1 MSDSRASTRGV
12 IPILLVAAFVVILNE
27 TTMNV
32 ALNRIMDDLGVT
44 ERTVQWLT
52 TAFMLTMAV
61 VIPITGWLLERVPT
75 RRVFMLAMSLFSAG
89 TALCLVAP
97 SFEPLLFGRVVQ
109 ASGTAMMM
117 PLLMTTI
124 MQLVAADHR
133 GQVMG
138 NISMVISVAPALGPT
153 LSGIILQFGSWRLI
167 FGVVLP
173 IALAVLALGARLL
186 VDVGETRRAPLDVW
200 SIPLTVLAFGPLVYG
215 LSLVGAQDVAAWLP
229 ATAIGVGVAAL
240 TAFVARQIVLQRRGA
255 ALLDLRT
262 FNHPAF
268 TLSVGMMSVAM
279 MALFGTI
286 IMLPLLLQR
295 AYGLPPLQVGLMLL
309 PGGIAMGVLSP
320 LVGRVF
326 DKAGPRVLVIPAGLV
341 VLLVLGLFGTMT
353 TSTPWWAIMAGHIAM
368 SVSFAA
374 IFTPLFT
381 LSLGALPSELY
392 SHGSAVLGTVQ
403 QVAGAVGTAVF
414 ITVFAVREAA
424 AKPTANSAAE
434 AMLAGARWAFLAAAV
449 IWLGVVV
456 ASFFLKAPAES
467 SPDGEAA
474 LSAVGEDDLREPL
487 PSAGR

>member
-1 MSDSRASTRGV
+1 MAEPTTSTRGV
-12 IPILLVAAFVVILNE
+12 IPVLLVATFVVILNE

-32 ALNRIMDDLGVT
+32 ALNRIMDDLRVT

-61 VIPITGWLLERVPT
+61 VIPVTGWLLERLPT
-75 RRVFMLAMSLFSAG
+75 RRVFLLAMSLFSLG
-89 TALCLVAP
+89 TALCLIAP
-97 SFEPLLFGRVVQ
+97 AFAPLLLGRVVQ
-109 ASGTAMMM
+109 ACGTAMML

-124 MQLVAADHR
+124 MRLVPREHR

-138 NISMVISVAPALGPT
+138 NISMVISMAPALGPT
-153 LSGIILQFGSWRLI
+153 LSGTILQLGSWRLI
-167 FGVVLP
+167 FAVVLP
-173 IALAVLALGARLL
+173 IALLMLAVGARLL

-200 SIPLTVLAFGPLVYG
+200 SVPLTLLAFGPLVYG
-215 LSLVGAQDVAAWLP
+215 LSLVGSPDVAAWLP
-229 ATAIGVGVAAL
+229 GVAIGVGVAAL
-240 TAFVARQIVLQRRGA
+240 AAFVTRQIVLQRRDG

-262 FNHPAF
+262 FTHPTF
-268 TLSVGMMSVAM
+268 TLSVAMLAVGM

-309 PGGIAMGVLSP
+309 PGGLAMGLLSP

-326 DKAGPRVLVIPAGLV
+326 DRSGPRFLVIPASMV
-341 VLLVLGLFGTMT
+341 VLLVLVFFSTVT
-353 TSTPWWAIMAGHIAM
+353 TATPWWLIMAGHIAM

-381 LSLGALPSELY
+381 LSLGALPGELY

-403 QVAGAVGTAVF
+403 QVAGAAGTAVF
-414 ITVFAVREAA
+414 ITVFSVREAA
-424 AKPTANSAAE
+424 ARPLASSEAE

-456 ASFFLKAPAES
+456 ASFFLRRPVGSTTHEAPRGVS
-467 SPDGEAA
+467 EARRR
-474 LSAVGEDDLREPL
+474 G
-487 PSAGR
+487 

>member
-1 MSDSRASTRGV
+1 MSDSRVSTRGV

-61 VIPITGWLLERVPT
+61 VIPVTGWLLERVPT
-75 RRVFMLAMSLFSAG
+75 RRVFILAMSLFSAG

-97 SFEPLLFGRVVQ
+97 SFGPLLFGRVVQ
-109 ASGTAMMM
+109 ASGTAVMM

-153 LSGIILQFGSWRLI
+153 LSGIILQLGSWRLI

-173 IALAVLALGARLL
+173 IALAMLVVGSRLL
-186 VDVGETRRAPLDVW
+186 VDVGEVKRVPLDGW

-229 ATAIGVGVAAL
+229 GTAIGVGVAAL
-240 TAFVARQIVLQRRGA
+240 AAFVARQLVLQRRDA

-268 TLSVGMMSVAM
+268 TLSVGMMAVAM

-309 PGGIAMGVLSP
+309 PGGVAMGVLSP

-326 DKAGPRVLVIPAGLV
+326 DKAGPRVLVIPASLV

-353 TSTPWWAIMAGHIAM
+353 TATPWWAIMAGHIAM

-381 LSLGALPSELY
+381 LSLGALPGELY
-392 SHGSAVLGTVQ
+392 SHGSAVLGTIQ
-403 QVAGAVGTAVF
+403 QVGGAAGTAVF

-424 AKPTANSAAE
+424 ARPLAATAAD
-434 AMLAGARWAFLAAAV
+434 AMLSGARWAFLAAAA
-449 IWLGVVV
+449 IWLLVVV
-456 ASFFLKAPAES
+456 ASFFLKAPAGPPRE
-467 SPDGEAA
+467 GQAA
-474 LSAVGEDDLREPL
+474 LSTVGDDGQREPL
-487 PSAGR
+487 PSVGR